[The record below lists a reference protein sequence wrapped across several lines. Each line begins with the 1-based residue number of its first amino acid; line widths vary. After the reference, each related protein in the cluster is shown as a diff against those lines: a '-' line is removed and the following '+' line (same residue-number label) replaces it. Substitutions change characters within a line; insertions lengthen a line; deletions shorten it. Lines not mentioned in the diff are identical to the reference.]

1 VRAISWL
8 GAQLHFWGFRDYVL
22 FILCL
27 FLSASESH
35 RSLGEVYSGLCL
47 NNFKI
52 LNLVNVVTTFVV
64 VLLLLLALGALLLLL
79 FAFLVQLCLL
89 LHHLRVGGSLFISV
103 LHEDAL

>member
-1 VRAISWL
+1 
-8 GAQLHFWGFRDYVL
+8 
-22 FILCL
+22 LCL

-35 RSLGEVYSGLCL
+35 RSLGEVYSGLGL
-47 NNFKI
+47 YNFKI
-52 LNLVNVVTTFVV
+52 LNLVHVVATFVV

-79 FAFLVQLCLL
+79 FAFLVQLCLF